1 MAEINNSSWE
11 SENSD
16 DDSTIIVEERPLK
29 DIISATAKLS
39 PVKKDLTFD

>member
-11 SENSD
+11 SENS